1 MSLKGSLR
9 GDDVIDMAPDLRFDT
24 DDPEFQR
31 GFEIGVLWERLVT
44 DGACN
49 MAVSASNAE
58 MVIRVA
64 QAFGC
69 QFSGREIEDDQ
80 ISVELYQM
88 HGQ

>member
-1 MSLKGSLR
+1 
-9 GDDVIDMAPDLRFDT
+9 MAPDLRFDT

-69 QFSGREIEDDQ
+69 RFSGQEIEDDQ